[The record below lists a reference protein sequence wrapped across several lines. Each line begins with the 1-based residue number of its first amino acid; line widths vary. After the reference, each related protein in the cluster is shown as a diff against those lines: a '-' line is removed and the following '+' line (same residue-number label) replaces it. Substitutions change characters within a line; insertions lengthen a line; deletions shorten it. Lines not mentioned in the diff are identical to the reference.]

1 MEYNSLSMWDTLK
14 ISVGYNSKSAV
25 WKGDYERS
33 NFAMEKP
40 GKLQLGDQG
49 QHQQS
54 KVMLLVCSLNMM

>member
-1 MEYNSLSMWDTLK
+1 MWAATDD
-14 ISVGYNSKSAV
+14 SVPKKKEQKV
-25 WKGDYERS
+25 EEKS